1 MVKTRQKNFRAFI
14 FVEGDTEET
23 IAYIAKNLEL
33 LKSLLLVFAYP
44 LKEHYAPLLE
54 YLNAEGLHFVQAN
67 NAERLGLESNAMG
80 ESHKVAS
87 VNVAQTQM
95 CDSIS
100 PTQTANVAIDSAR
113 NTELKS
119 ASELSLSDSMH
130 TRETLVLHR
139 TIRSGEEIITQ
150 GDITIFGRINSGA
163 HIQSEGNVQIF
174 GVISGNVFCNGTYM
188 ILGKVGEGNV
198 LFQGEILD
206 KTLLQYPYNKVYKKQ
221 DSIMIEELR

>member
-54 YLNAEGLHFVQAN
+54 YLNAEGFHFVQAN
-67 NAERLGLESNAMG
+67 NTEKLGLESNIMG
-80 ESHKVAS
+80 ESYKVAS
-87 VNVAQTQM
+87 IDVAQTQM
-95 CDSIS
+95 RDSIS
-100 PTQTANVAIDSAR
+100 PAQTANTNFAVNAESQSALELPLLDS
-113 NTELKS
+113 T
-119 ASELSLSDSMH
+119 H
-130 TRETLVLHR
+130 TQDTLVLHR
-139 TIRSGEEIITQ
+139 TIRSGEEIITR

-163 HIQSEGNVQIF
+163 HIQSDGNVQIF

-188 ILGKVGEGNV
+188 ILGKVGEGNI

-221 DSIMIEELR
+221 DSIIIEELR

>member
-44 LKEHYAPLLE
+44 LKEHHAPLLE
-54 YLNAEGLHFVQAN
+54 YLNAEGFHFVQAN
-67 NAERLGLESNAMG
+67 NTEKLGLESNIMG

-87 VNVAQTQM
+87 IDVAQTQM
-95 CDSIS
+95 RDSIS
-100 PTQTANVAIDSAR
+100 PAQTANTNFAVNAESQSALELPLLDS
-113 NTELKS
+113 T
-119 ASELSLSDSMH
+119 H
-130 TRETLVLHR
+130 TQDTLVLHR
-139 TIRSGEEIITQ
+139 TIRSGEEIITR

-163 HIQSEGNVQIF
+163 HIQSDGNVQIF

-188 ILGKVGEGNV
+188 ILGKVGEGNI

-221 DSIMIEELR
+221 DSIIIEELR